1 MRSSLV
7 LAAIFLALFG
17 LTAQTPAPSQTPEKP
32 LRHLEYSFAV
42 HEGGVRESHFNGI
55 GLVPSAGVG
64 GGASNEG
71 GSGTMYVDVLSV
83 ASDGALRVQI
93 SEYVQNE
100 PRSGQ
105 AYTCTVYGNT
115 TVLCPSAPAPS
126 AAEWV
131 LLSYLGREFV
141 DAAPWDAKHQWQRKQ
156 DTDQYTLVENFTM
169 SNAGSDPKLVL
180 IRETKKMELHNG
192 GFGTRNDEVEINY
205 DRSME
210 LPDSV
215 HDDMQMIGQAGSE
228 HASFDFHLTSD
239 SFAKASKG

>member
-7 LAAIFLALFG
+7 LPAIFFALFG
-17 LTAQTPAPSQTPEKP
+17 LTAQTPAPSQAPEKP

-42 HEGGVRESHFNGI
+42 HETGVSEYHFNGI
-55 GLVPSAGVG
+55 GVVPSAGVG

-71 GSGTMYVDVLSV
+71 GNGTMHVDVLSV

-100 PRSGQ
+100 PRAGQ
-105 AYTCTVYGNT
+105 VYTCTVYGNT

-141 DAAPWDAKHQWQRKQ
+141 DAAPWDARHQWQRKE
-156 DTDQYTLVENFTM
+156 DTDQYALVEAFTM
-169 SNAGSDPKLVL
+169 SNVSDPKLVL

-192 GFGTRNDEVEINY
+192 AFGSRTDEVEINY

-210 LPDSV
+210 VPDSV
-215 HDDMQMIGQAGSE
+215 HDDMQMAGQAGSE
-228 HASFDFHLTSD
+228 HTSFDFHLTSD
-239 SFAKASKG
+239 SFVKASKG